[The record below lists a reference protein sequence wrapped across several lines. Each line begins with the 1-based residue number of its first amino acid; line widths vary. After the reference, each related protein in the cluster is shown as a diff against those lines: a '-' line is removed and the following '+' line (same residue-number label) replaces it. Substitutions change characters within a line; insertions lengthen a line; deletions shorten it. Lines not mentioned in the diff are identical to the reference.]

1 MKKVL
6 YLLMLLILPIM
17 VNAKTVECTSTSTL
31 EEGKNVYGS
40 IKVSCTDGT
49 INLFAICEVGS
60 SFYDEVVGQSSCN
73 VHNPY
78 KAVAGKYYSYTFEL
92 ILPNFGA
99 NDTLIIDGD
108 DDWTVFARNGAC
120 YSEFDGDVYG
130 CSVTTKDHLAKA
142 PTSTTTKQGGTTT
155 TTTTTTKKV
164 ENINVYW
171 VQFDV
176 NGGKEEIK
184 QQAVEEGKTATK
196 PTDPTRDGYK
206 FAEWQLDGKKFDF
219 STKITKTI
227 TLKAKWDEITTGKE
241 NISFVNLYNFSAPY
255 GGKELDTQ
263 IGIDTYIP
271 WTIDLFNV
279 SIDWYRGKSKDKVT
293 EKVTSPYK
301 HKAEDGYY
309 YQAVLTLTPGK
320 GYTLNNTKIKL
331 NGKLMTTTKD
341 EDKLIVKDAIYGFVV
356 KGKDL
361 NPALRIKDVYD
372 TILLDDLTS
381 GVTVELIYD
390 KKRMDEV
397 IVDGDNYIQL
407 SNTKDFEFSAPT
419 VKGAGHRNLIRTS
432 FLGSFEDGVAVLT
445 YVTLKA
451 KAAGT
456 YTTDV
461 FFYDVDGREYRGTVT
476 IKRSFEKS
484 KPVNLESSGNT
495 QALIEFAGEVDKHWK
510 FNMTELTD
518 KNNGLSNEVSQSI
531 SSLGGLVAIYKINVT
546 SEEGEKTAGSCKI
559 MIKLND
565 EMKKYQNYSFVYVSD
580 DIEDQPKLGDVVT
593 AKLDGDYLVATI
605 PHLSTWAIAGNN
617 DTTETTK
624 DSKNNLILY
633 CGIGVGVII
642 MGTFIV
648 ILLKKKKN

>member
-6 YLLMLLILPIM
+6 YLLILLILPVM
-17 VNAKTVECTSTSTL
+17 VNAKTVTCTTTVNL
-31 EEGKNVYGS
+31 VVGKEVDGAFKVKCTEGKTEPFAV
-40 IKVSCTDGT
+40 T
-49 INLFAICEVGS
+49 ILNSGYITS
-60 SFYDEVVGQSSCN
+60 
-73 VHNPY
+73 
-78 KAVAGKYYSYTFEL
+78 
-92 ILPNFGA
+92 
-99 NDTLIIDGD
+99 DTLAESGKTYFLDFVWTGTLNDGD
-108 DDWTVFARNGAC
+108 KIVVDGKDETENAMGCEFGC
-120 YSEFDGDVYG
+120 HLYS
-130 CSVTTKDHLAKA
+130 KNAQAKSNSGS
-142 PTSTTTKQGGTTT
+142 STTTKK
-155 TTTTTTKKV
+155 TTTTTKKV
-164 ENINVYW
+164 ESTTVYW

-196 PTDPTRDGYK
+196 PENPTRDGYK
-206 FAEWQLDGKKFDF
+206 FKEWQLDGKTFDF
-219 STKITKTI
+219 ATKITKTI
-227 TLKAKWDEITTGKE
+227 KLKAIWEEDTTGKT
-241 NISFVNLYNFSAPY
+241 NISFVNLNNFSAPY

-263 IGIDTYIP
+263 IGIDTFEP

-279 SIDWYRGKSKDKVT
+279 NIEWYRGKSKNKVT
-293 EKVTSPYK
+293 EKVISPYK

-331 NGKLMTTTKD
+331 NGKLMATTKN
-341 EDKLIVKDAIYGFVV
+341 EEKIVVKDAVYGPVV

-361 NPALRIKDVYD
+361 NPAIRIKDVYD

-381 GVTVELIYD
+381 GITVELIYD
-390 KKRMDEV
+390 KNRMDEV

-407 SNTKDFEFSAPT
+407 SNTKDFEFSEPT

-432 FLGSFEDGVAVLT
+432 QFASFEDGVAVLT

-461 FFYDVDGREYRGTVT
+461 FFYDIEGREYRGTVT

-484 KPVNLESSGNT
+484 KPVKLENNGNL

-510 FNMTELTD
+510 FNMTELAD

-565 EMKKYQNYSFVYVSD
+565 EMKQYKNYSFVYVSD

-593 AKLDGDYLVATI
+593 AKIDGDYLVATI
-605 PHLSTWAIAGNN
+605 PHLSTWALAGNN
-617 DTTETTK
+617 DATETTK
-624 DSKNNLILY
+624 DNKNNLILY
-633 CGIGVGVII
+633 VGLGAGVILI
-642 MGTFIV
+642 GAVVIV
-648 ILLKKKKN
+648 ILKKKNK

>member
-1 MKKVL
+1 MKKIL
-6 YLLMLLILPIM
+6 YLLTLLILPIM
-17 VNAKTVECTSTSTL
+17 VNAKTVTCTTTVNL
-31 EEGKNVYGS
+31 VVGKEVDGAFKVKCTEGKTEPFAV
-40 IKVSCTDGT
+40 T
-49 INLFAICEVGS
+49 ILNSGYITS
-60 SFYDEVVGQSSCN
+60 
-73 VHNPY
+73 
-78 KAVAGKYYSYTFEL
+78 
-92 ILPNFGA
+92 
-99 NDTLIIDGD
+99 DTLAQSGKTYFLDFVWTGTLNDGD
-108 DDWTVFARNGAC
+108 KIVVDGKDETENAMGCEFGC
-120 YSEFDGDVYG
+120 HLYS
-130 CSVTTKDHLAKA
+130 KNAQAKSNSGS
-142 PTSTTTKQGGTTT
+142 STTTKK
-155 TTTTTTKKV
+155 TTTTTKKV
-164 ENINVYW
+164 ESTTIYW

-196 PTDPTRDGYK
+196 PENPTRDGYK
-206 FAEWQLDGKKFDF
+206 FKEWQLDGKTFDF
-219 STKITKTI
+219 ATKITKTI
-227 TLKAKWDEITTGKE
+227 KLKAIWEEDTTGKT
-241 NISFVNLYNFSAPY
+241 NISFINLNNFSAPY

-263 IGIDTYIP
+263 IGIDTYMP

-301 HKAEDGYY
+301 HKAEAGYY

-341 EDKLIVKDAIYGFVV
+341 EDKIIVKDAVHGPVV

-361 NPALRIKDVYD
+361 NPAVRIKDVYD

-390 KKRMDEV
+390 KKRIDEV

-407 SNTKDFEFSAPT
+407 SNTRDFEFSEPI
-419 VKGAGHRNLIRTS
+419 VKGAGHRNLIKTS
-432 FLGSFEDGVAVLT
+432 FLGTFEDGVAVLT

-461 FFYDVDGREYRGTVT
+461 FFYDIEGREYRGTVT
-476 IKRSFEKS
+476 IKRSFERS
-484 KPVNLESSGNT
+484 KPVTLESSGNT

-559 MIKLND
+559 MIKVND

-593 AKLDGDYLVATI
+593 AKIDGDYLVATI

-617 DTTETTK
+617 DVSETTK
-624 DSKNNLILY
+624 DNKNNLILY
-633 CGIGVGVII
+633 VGIGVGIIIIGTVII
-642 MGTFIV
+642 V
-648 ILLKKKKN
+648 LLKKKNN